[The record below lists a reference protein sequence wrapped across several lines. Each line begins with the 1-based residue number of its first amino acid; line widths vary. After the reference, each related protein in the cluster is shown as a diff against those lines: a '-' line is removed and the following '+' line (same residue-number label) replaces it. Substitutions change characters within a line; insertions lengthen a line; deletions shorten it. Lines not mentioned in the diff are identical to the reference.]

1 MQPVAAAAA
10 SASAAAA
17 SAAASELICL
27 GFCQICRAS
36 WRVLWFILNLLGL
49 LIIRQSRT
57 ALDRD
62 VTLSLSL
69 WNHAGILNFA
79 HGIH

>member
-1 MQPVAAAAA
+1 MQPVA
-10 SASAAAA
+10 AAAA
-17 SAAASELICL
+17 SAAASELICR

-36 WRVLWFILNLLGL
+36 WRVLWFISNLLGL

-57 ALDRD
+57 TLDRD

-69 WNHAGILNFA
+69 SVRDLSLESLGYF
-79 HGIH
+79 